1 MERSETIK
9 EIATALCKF
18 QNTVEVVLKDAE
30 NPFYKSK
37 YASLGKVLEVIRKP
51 MFDNG
56 LSFVQLPEESDEL
69 ITILMHT
76 SGEWISSKYK
86 MVPVKS
92 DPQSKGSAITYQRR
106 YAITSILGIAVD
118 DDDDGN
124 KGSDLK
130 VKNEIAEKKTPEQL
144 QAELDN
150 ALFVVLGQIPST
162 KTVKELTDMWNK
174 NKALQKNEEFIK
186 AIKDHRYNLEN
197 PAQ

>member
-86 MVPVKS
+86 MVPVKI
-92 DPQSKGSAITYQRR
+92 PELPWGTNLIGNL
-106 YAITSILGIAVD
+106 TSLVVPFI
-118 DDDDGN
+118 
-124 KGSDLK
+124 
-130 VKNEIAEKKTPEQL
+130 VKLPVTSN
-144 QAELDN
+144 
-150 ALFVVLGQIPST
+150 
-162 KTVKELTDMWNK
+162 
-174 NKALQKNEEFIK
+174 
-186 AIKDHRYNLEN
+186 
-197 PAQ
+197 